1 MHPALKVVCAR
12 LTGIRDDAEW
22 LFARDDAFRELCE
35 EYEAC
40 TAATDRLATGGQES
54 LRNEYKTLLLRLEG
68 ELLRYVAEHDR
79 MGSKGT

>member
-12 LTGIRDDAEW
+12 LSGIRDDAEW

-40 TAATDRLATGGQES
+40 TAASDRLTQGGPES

-68 ELLRYVAEHDR
+68 EMLRYVASHQR
-79 MGSKGT
+79 PGAKRT